1 MIFLDMDGTLLDS
14 NSQIKEESKKILKKL
29 KKDGK
34 IIVIVTG
41 RILSSAMRL
50 LDSDFVDYVLSNNGA
65 RWYSYQTN
73 EIIYERILDNSMLH
87 QFFEQYKNYFERID
101 VATITWDHFSTV
113 EELEEF
119 LSNNPSVYQ
128 ISAGLSNCD
137 IFEMLEEF
145 KQNCSQFQFQVM
157 QDSFSEKQWL
167 NILYKNINKGK
178 SIVLFSKFLKQP
190 LDSSICFGDGL
201 NDIPMFDVCGIPVAM
216 GNSLQKLKEKAGRGT
231 FVALFLFV
239 GVPLPGTGAWTGTL
253 AASLLDMDFK
263 SSILAC
269 MGGVLLAG
277 VIMAVVSTGVFSAIL
292 ALF

>member
-1 MIFLDMDGTLLDS
+1 MFLVIWMIFLDMDGTLLDS

-128 ISAGLSNCD
+128 ISADLSNCD

-145 KQNCSQFQFQVM
+145 KQNYPQFQFQVM

-216 GNSLQKLKEKAGRGT
+216 GNSLQKLKEKAKFITNSNDDNGIYK
-231 FVALFLFV
+231 FLYHYFYEEV
-239 GVPLPGTGAWTGTL
+239 
-253 AASLLDMDFK
+253 
-263 SSILAC
+263 
-269 MGGVLLAG
+269 
-277 VIMAVVSTGVFSAIL
+277 
-292 ALF
+292 

>member
-1 MIFLDMDGTLLDS
+1 MFLVIWMIFLDMDGTLLDS

-34 IIVIVTG
+34 IIVVVTG

-145 KQNCSQFQFQVM
+145 KQNYPQFQFQVM

-178 SIVLFSKFLKQP
+178 SIVLFSEFLKQS

-201 NDIPMFDVCGIPVAM
+201 NDIPMFEVCGIPVAM
-216 GNSLQKLKEKAGRGT
+216 GNSLQELKEKAKFITNSNDDNGIYK
-231 FVALFLFV
+231 FLYHYFYEEV
-239 GVPLPGTGAWTGTL
+239 
-253 AASLLDMDFK
+253 
-263 SSILAC
+263 
-269 MGGVLLAG
+269 
-277 VIMAVVSTGVFSAIL
+277 
-292 ALF
+292 